1 MAQNFLK
8 RWETPK
14 KDETLGSK
22 LKEAI
27 QPSPPLKTRIEYVS
41 RMIEIQKSK
50 LDQLYNRLV
59 ERDRRLFEYLVNY
72 YSKHDINRA
81 KIYANEIAGIRKFA
95 KVVLQCKYALES
107 IILRLE
113 TIKDY
118 GDVTSTL
125 IPVAN
130 IIKNIKTKIGSVLP
144 ATETGLTEIN
154 NEISSLLSESGNISA
169 PNISFEAVNEEV
181 EKILSDARII
191 AEKKIKETFTEIPTY
206 IEKEKESKL

>member
-8 RWETPK
+8 KWEAPR

-27 QPSPPLKTRIEYVS
+27 QPSPPLKARIEYVS

-50 LDQLYNRLV
+50 LDQLFNRLM

-81 KIYANEIAGIRKFA
+81 KVYANEIAGIRKFA
-95 KVVLQCKYALES
+95 KVVLQSKLALES

-130 IIKNIKTKIGSVLP
+130 IIKAIKNKIGSVLP
-144 ATETGLTEIN
+144 ATETGLTEIS
-154 NEISSLLSESGNISA
+154 NEINSLLSESGNIST
-169 PNISFEAVNEEV
+169 PNITFEAMNEEV

-191 AEKKIKETFTEIPTY
+191 AEKKLKETFTEIPTY